1 MTNDESILEKPSRP
15 AHGTDA
21 GAVRAG
27 TGAGGVRLENDRTA
41 GRAWHHAGGRSAAAG
56 CAGAV

>member
-1 MTNDESILEKPSRP
+1 MTDDENILERASRP

-21 GAVRAG
+21 GAVCAG

-41 GRAWHHAGGRSAAAG
+41 GRAWHHAGGRSAAIII
-56 CAGAV
+56 